1 MKVRVKDVSGFSK
14 SLKDDE
20 DIQKLVQLF
29 KHVKSS
35 KKKLKP
41 EEYEMIQVE
50 DEEHPCNGVDLME
63 VEPCEPDNSEC
74 DSKY

>member
-14 SLKDDE
+14 SLLKDE
-20 DIQKLVQLF
+20 NIQKLANLF
-29 KHVKSS
+29 KRVKNS

-63 VEPCEPDNSEC
+63 VEPCDPNNPEC